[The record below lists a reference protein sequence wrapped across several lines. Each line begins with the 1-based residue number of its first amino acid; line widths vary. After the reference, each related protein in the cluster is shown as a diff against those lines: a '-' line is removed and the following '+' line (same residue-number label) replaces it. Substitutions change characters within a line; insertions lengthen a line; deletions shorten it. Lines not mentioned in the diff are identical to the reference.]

1 MSTPSAD
8 LASRCKTVRPAARA
22 GAKISSSIQGCSWV
36 RNDIVELP
44 TSSSGNTRSGSRAES
59 CSPSQRA
66 SSISKNAYS
75 SDDGV
80 SDPMTGGRRVATNVL
95 FNVASQVW
103 LTLLVIVTVP
113 IVLHRV
119 GPAAYGVFV
128 LASLLLGYTALLD
141 LGLTPAVV
149 RSIAVHNARGDRVR
163 LERVLGTALSLL
175 IGLAIVGGGLIAL
188 VTPVAVRSVLH
199 VPDALQADARF
210 VLYVAAAGFACNMVL
225 LLFVAIAQGLQRL
238 DLFASRTLA
247 LGTVTAIGQVLVVT
261 LGGGLRGLALVTIA
275 INVLSLVVFMLVSRR
290 LLPGIRVRPRLDRSA
305 VGELA
310 RFGSMKFLNQAAVQV
325 IFHVDRLIVAAFL
338 PIAAVSYYGVP
349 VSMCQKFVLVQQG
362 ITGAFFPA
370 ASELHALHD
379 ERRLQRLYLSAAKL
393 GVVALIPLAILPSLL
408 AWPILDAWIGPAFA
422 DNSAQIL
429 AVLALAY
436 GLVAVSAVSGFAAD
450 ATGHPDWNAGLT
462 IASAVVNLTLTLLLV
477 PRIGAVGAAIALLV
491 TGAFLLVTMN
501 YAVQRWLLRI
511 EPRTALVQLV
521 LRPGLAAAGLVLY
534 GLLLA
539 PRVRGLLPVLLA
551 LAIGFLL
558 YAILTVLLGVWNQ
571 AELAVARSI
580 AGGLASRLRRRN
592 DVMTLRR

>member
-188 VTPVAVRSVLH
+188 VTPAAVRSVLH

-349 VSMCQKFVLVQQG
+349 VSMCQKFVVVQQG

-511 EPRTALVQLV
+511 ELRTALVQVV

>member
-1 MSTPSAD
+1 
-8 LASRCKTVRPAARA
+8 
-22 GAKISSSIQGCSWV
+22 
-36 RNDIVELP
+36 
-44 TSSSGNTRSGSRAES
+44 
-59 CSPSQRA
+59 
-66 SSISKNAYS
+66 
-75 SDDGV
+75 
-80 SDPMTGGRRVATNVL
+80 MTGGRRVATNVL

-275 INVLSLVVFMLVSRR
+275 VNVLSLVVFMLVSRR

-580 AGGLASRLRRRN
+580 AGGLASRLRRRS

>member
-1 MSTPSAD
+1 GSSRFVHKIDRNPRAATPLIASRSLRSATMSTPSAD

-44 TSSSGNTRSGSRAES
+44 TSSSGNTRSGSRAAS

-188 VTPVAVRSVLH
+188 VTPAAVRSVLH

-275 INVLSLVVFMLVSRR
+275 VNVLSLVVFMLVSRR

-408 AWPILDAWIGPAFA
+408 AWPILDAWIGPVFA

-462 IASAVVNLTLTLLLV
+462 IASA
-477 PRIGAVGAAIALLV
+477 
-491 TGAFLLVTMN
+491 
-501 YAVQRWLLRI
+501 
-511 EPRTALVQLV
+511 
-521 LRPGLAAAGLVLY
+521 
-534 GLLLA
+534 
-539 PRVRGLLPVLLA
+539 
-551 LAIGFLL
+551 
-558 YAILTVLLGVWNQ
+558 
-571 AELAVARSI
+571 
-580 AGGLASRLRRRN
+580 
-592 DVMTLRR
+592 

>member
-44 TSSSGNTRSGSRAES
+44 TSSIGNTRSGSRAES

-188 VTPVAVRSVLH
+188 VTPAAVRSVLH

-511 EPRTALVQLV
+511 ELRTALVQVV

>member
-1 MSTPSAD
+1 
-8 LASRCKTVRPAARA
+8 
-22 GAKISSSIQGCSWV
+22 
-36 RNDIVELP
+36 
-44 TSSSGNTRSGSRAES
+44 
-59 CSPSQRA
+59 
-66 SSISKNAYS
+66 
-75 SDDGV
+75 
-80 SDPMTGGRRVATNVL
+80 MTGGRRVATNVL

-325 IFHVDRLIVAAFL
+325 IFYVDRLIVAAFL

-379 ERRLQRLYLSAAKL
+379 ERRLHRL
-393 GVVALIPLAILPSLL
+393 ILPSLL

>member
-188 VTPVAVRSVLH
+188 VTPAAVRSVLH